1 MAFPMSFSDQGQTQ
15 SDGEKGG
22 YGSEG
27 ATACKLGLTAT
38 MAAAVEAQARR
49 ALPEIKRLLGV
60 VDDVEELMVHLW
72 LRGIE
77 WWCSA
82 TVATAV
88 AALGFCSRAR

>member
-1 MAFPMSFSDQGQTQ
+1 MAFPMSFSDQGRTQ

-49 ALPEIKRLLGV
+49 ALPEVKRSRGV
-60 VDDVEELMVHLW
+60 VNDVEELTVRLW
-72 LRGIE
+72 L
-77 WWCSA
+77 
-82 TVATAV
+82 
-88 AALGFCSRAR
+88 